1 MGARLTYA
9 GPMGEQR
16 TARPGT
22 RQDRRKA
29 ATRAKILAAAER
41 LFGERGYAQTSIEDI
56 AELADVAV
64 RTIYMHFPTKAAI
77 MLAAFDAWVDVF
89 ITAVLQRPVD
99 EPIVETVRAALEAVE
114 AAGWVDHP
122 ENDDTPVHP
131 MVEHL
136 HSGSPDVAGHVLQR
150 WMREMNRIARDT
162 IDRSPD
168 EPGSLRPQA
177 RATAVF
183 AAWIASLSATGG
195 RADGRPLPKGAT
207 GQGLGVDVL
216 TLLTGGTL

>member
-1 MGARLTYA
+1 
-9 GPMGEQR
+9 MGEQK

-29 ATRAKILAAAER
+29 ATRAKILEAAER
-41 LFGERGYAQTSIEDI
+41 LFGERGYTQTSIEDI

-89 ITAVLQRPVD
+89 VEAVLQRPVD
-99 EPIVETVRAALEAVE
+99 EPVVETVRAALDAVE

-150 WMREMNRIARDT
+150 WMREMDRIARDA
-162 IDRSPD
+162 IDRGDD
-168 EPGSLRPQA
+168 EPVSLRPQA

-195 RADGRPLPKGAT
+195 RLQGRALPEDAT
-207 GQGLGVDVL
+207 GQGVGISVL
-216 TLLTGGTL
+216 ALITDGTL